1 MNFTLELGSYVLNII
16 DIVILGIA
24 LIAGIA
30 GAFEGF
36 AKNFSSKAA
45 LLVGLIAG
53 MMFTE
58 LVSDTIFSEFNLSP
72 ILTSLFSYMIC
83 FIIGYILMLIIGNLL
98 SVGLEGAGL
107 GAVDSLLGFIWAIAF
122 TILIFTLIIMLLEY
136 QNLFDFT
143 PYINKSLLNEKL
155 FSNLI
160 PRITGFLANVG

>member
-58 LVSDTIFSEFNLSP
+58 LVSDKIFSDFNLSP

-83 FIIGYILMLIIGNLL
+83 FIIGYILMLMVGNLL
-98 SVGLEGAGL
+98 SAGLEGVGL
-107 GAVDSLLGFIWAIAF
+107 GAIDSLLGFIWAIAF
-122 TILIFTLIIMLLEY
+122 TILIFSFVIMLLEY
-136 QNLFDFT
+136 QNLFDFK
-143 PYINKSLLNEKL
+143 PYINSSFLNENL
-155 FSNLI
+155 FSKII
-160 PRITGFLANVG
+160 PYVTGFLENVG